1 MAATGGVFVDVI
13 YLGKFCS
20 RSGSFN
26 LKKNNNEFRKI
37 NILRINQFYALA
49 LGKLRRP
56 YRLHCGESRS
66 RFLDVTAVFPLI

>member
-1 MAATGGVFVDVI
+1 M
-13 YLGKFCS
+13 L
-20 RSGSFN
+20 FN
-26 LKKNNNEFRKI
+26 LENFAADQALLIFKKNNEFRKR

-56 YRLHCGESRS
+56 YRLHRGESRS